1 MTQLRSTIS
10 EHHASQVAARGAA
23 GTRRRLPPSTAVAM
37 ALLVVL
43 AWAYWPTIF
52 GLWKDWREDPN
63 YSVGQLVPL
72 VALYLLWQERARL
85 RKCRVAPCWWGLA
98 PLLLGQV
105 GWFFGLLFLYG
116 SAQRYALVL
125 TVASLV
131 LLVGGRE
138 IFWRLRW
145 ILVFLLLMVP
155 LPGRIHNTI
164 SGPLQQCATISTVF
178 VLEVFGAD
186 VGREGNTLALND
198 QTNVGISEACS
209 GLRMLTAFVVVAAA
223 FAFVVD
229 RPRWQRATLVVSSIP
244 IAIICNVVRLVAT
257 AALYATASSSFAE
270 RFFHDFAGL
279 TMMPVAVAI
288 LIGELWL
295 MKKLVTADPA
305 PAASAKRA

>member
-1 MTQLRSTIS
+1 MTRLRSTTS
-10 EHHASQVAARGAA
+10 QHRANQVAAA
-23 GTRRRLPPSTAVAM
+23 GTAGELQRLLLVIAAAT

-52 GLWKDWREDPN
+52 GLWKDWRGDPN

-72 VALYLLWQERARL
+72 VALYLLWQERGRL
-85 RKCRVAPCWWGLA
+85 RKCRVATCWWGLG
-98 PLLLGQV
+98 LLLLAQA
-105 GWFFGLLFLYG
+105 GWFFGLLFLYE
-116 SAQRYALVL
+116 SAERYALVL
-125 TVASLV
+125 TVAGLV
-131 LLVGGRE
+131 LWVGGRE
-138 IFWRLRW
+138 VFWRLRW

-155 LPGRIHNTI
+155 LPGRIHNAV
-164 SGPLQQCATISTVF
+164 SGPLQQYAAVSTVF
-178 VLEVFGAD
+178 VLEVFGAA

-198 QTNVGISEACS
+198 QTSVGISEACS

-229 RPRWQRATLVVSSIP
+229 RPRWQRAVLVLSSIP

-257 AALYATASSSFAE
+257 AALYSTLSSSIAE

-288 LIGELWL
+288 LVGELWL
-295 MKKLVTADPA
+295 MKKLVIADPV
-305 PAASAKRA
+305 PA